1 MTTKD
6 PKPATDKDAAETAP
20 AARIRYYVHADK
32 PARVTEQHGTAP
44 RAEYLNRD
52 GTLADADYWT
62 VTVEGTETPEH
73 VALDFW
79 QRHRPD
85 VA

>member
-1 MTTKD
+1 V
-6 PKPATDKDAAETAP
+6 
-20 AARIRYYVHADK
+20 RYYVHGNK
-32 PARVTEQHGTAP
+32 PARVTEPHGAAP
-44 RAEYLNRD
+44 HAEYLNPD
-52 GTLADADYWT
+52 GTLTDADYWT
-62 VTVEGTETPEH
+62 VTVEGTEAPEH